1 MVSLLLAGVA
11 LADPV
16 ALRVPGERATVV
28 VGLPAA
34 GAAWW
39 VDEHLG
45 VSLDLMGLDAVGAS
59 VGWRDRV
66 LGAPEGLG
74 VDVVFGGGV
83 LLHTTTGA
91 PLLSLAPAASAGWS
105 RPHLDAHLGLALPFA
120 LGMLPD
126 GQLRAP
132 VLGTLTLGSASGP
145 LRFGLDLELGTLR
158 LTGAPPEVGFQGGV
172 YLGWDGGSGR
182 R

>member
-1 MVSLLLAGVA
+1 MVSLLLLGLAF
-11 LADPV
+11 ADPV
-16 ALRVPGERATVV
+16 ALRAPGERASVV
-28 VGLPAA
+28 LGLPAA
-34 GAAWW
+34 GAAYW

-45 VSLDLMGLDAVGAS
+45 VSLDLMGLDAVGLSA
-59 VGWRDRV
+59 GWRDRV
-66 LGAPEGLG
+66 LGKPEGLG

-132 VLGTLTLGSASGP
+132 VLGTLTLGSAAGP
-145 LRFGLDLELGTLR
+145 VRFGLDVELGTLR
-158 LTGAPPEVGFQGGV
+158 LTGAPAEVGFQGGLYV
-172 YLGWDGGSGR
+172 GWDGAR
-182 R
+182 RRD